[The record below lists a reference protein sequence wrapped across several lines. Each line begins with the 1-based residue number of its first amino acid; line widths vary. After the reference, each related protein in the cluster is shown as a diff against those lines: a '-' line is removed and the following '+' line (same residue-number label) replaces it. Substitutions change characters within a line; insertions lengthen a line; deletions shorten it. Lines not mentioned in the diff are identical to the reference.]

1 MSVPRTLYTRLAAV
15 LVVLFVAIGTIYAV
29 ISGSVI
35 NRYLLE
41 LTQHFN
47 RDLAHQLVVDGNL
60 VTDGQQDTDALEAN
74 DTRPHPEPF
83 AVAELIQD
91 VVQKFRLGAQSTG
104 VQLEITP
111 PLESPF
117 VLADIAL
124 TERVLDNLIGKSIDH
139 TPAGGTI
146 SLTLDVDGEQVWVSV
161 RDTGRG
167 IPPTD
172 LPHIFEP
179 FYCSNNTRTAK
190 GHAGLGLSIAKRI
203 VDLQGGEIAA
213 TNCSTGGAGFT
224 FTLSMHMS

>member
-1 MSVPRTLYTRLAAV
+1 MWCRNSAW
-15 LVVLFVAIGTIYAV
+15 
-29 ISGSVI
+29 
-35 NRYLLE
+35 E
-41 LTQHFN
+41 L
-47 RDLAHQLVVDGNL
+47 RAP
-60 VTDGQQDTDALEAN
+60 ACSWKS
-74 DTRPHPEPF
+74 P
-83 AVAELIQD
+83 
-91 VVQKFRLGAQSTG
+91 
-104 VQLEITP
+104 P

-213 TNCSTGGAGFT
+213 TNCSTGGAGFS
-224 FTLSMHMS
+224 FTLSLHRSGAGREIGSPAP